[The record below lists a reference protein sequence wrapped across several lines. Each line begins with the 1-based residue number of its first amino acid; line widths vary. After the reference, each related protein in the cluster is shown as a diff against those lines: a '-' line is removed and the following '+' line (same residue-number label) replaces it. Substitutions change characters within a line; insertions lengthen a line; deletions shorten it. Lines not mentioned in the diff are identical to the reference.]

1 MTKYSLT
8 GSRVLISANYTEK
21 ELMAKYDKKNKKNKK
36 TIAEP
41 PSFLFEVRNV
51 QVQPH
56 RPSYEEFKSAYGL
69 IMVEKNCDE
78 FTNIQMDILV
88 HQNLSNTKGKFKV
101 NKETKEIRLRVTD
114 NSIPRDNNKEDELL
128 LGRYVRPEE
137 FTEKYI
143 EVRGNFFKDL
153 LGRPLT
159 LVSPLFDPVPV
170 AYITDYD
177 YNIAEGEEEASYSVT
192 FQASTSQGF

>member
-21 ELMAKYDKKNKKNKK
+21 ELMAKYDKKNKKNKKNKK

-88 HQNLSNTKGKFKV
+88 HQNLSNTKRKAESRQRNKRNKV
-101 NKETKEIRLRVTD
+101 T
-114 NSIPRDNNKEDELL
+114 
-128 LGRYVRPEE
+128 
-137 FTEKYI
+137 
-143 EVRGNFFKDL
+143 GN
-153 LGRPLT
+153 R
-159 LVSPLFDPVPV
+159 
-170 AYITDYD
+170 
-177 YNIAEGEEEASYSVT
+177 
-192 FQASTSQGF
+192 